1 MENELQW
8 PETNPDDSKVEIVGH
23 TQVDNSSL
31 CIEKIEKW
39 SLHALFDTRRTRKPF
54 VLLGGLIKRFN
65 LCIERFPDRVNLV
78 RSLSSVHSR
87 VI

>member
-1 MENELQW
+1 MNFNGRKLIRM
-8 PETNPDDSKVEIVGH
+8 PLKSKSWDIH
-23 TQVDNSSL
+23 KLIIPL

-39 SLHALFDTRRTRKPF
+39 SHHALFDTRRTRKPF
-54 VLLGGLIKRFN
+54 VLLGGLIKRIN
-65 LCIERFPDRVNLV
+65 ICIERFPDRVNLV